1 MFCFIY
7 LRWRF
12 LGSIV
17 EEEFELGLE
26 RRVGKEFGKFKDF
39 WEL

>member
-1 MFCFIY
+1 MSCFIH

-12 LGSIV
+12 LGSIA

-26 RRVGKEFGKFKDF
+26 RRAGKELGKSKDF
-39 WEL
+39 RES